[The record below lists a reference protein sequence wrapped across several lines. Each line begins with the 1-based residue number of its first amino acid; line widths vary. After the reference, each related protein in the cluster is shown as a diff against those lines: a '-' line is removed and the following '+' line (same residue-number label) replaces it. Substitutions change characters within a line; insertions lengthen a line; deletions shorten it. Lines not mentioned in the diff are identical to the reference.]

1 MHFNTSSLEAKP
13 LRSCSAEMQPAKG
26 HQRVDEAGEQLL
38 HEEAHDALGTTSQRI
53 GYTQAAWVAKA

>member
-1 MHFNTSSLEAKP
+1 MHFNTSSLEAKT
-13 LRSCSAEMQPAKG
+13 LHSCSAERPPVKG
-26 HQRVDEAGEQLL
+26 KQHADGAGEQLL